1 MVRTETVGGGIG
13 IRDAGEGF
21 IWKAC
26 CGVMAAALAAIA
38 VQARSVSVH
47 GAATVSTVSE
57 AELARVEARLQQLE
71 AAAKLAGATPAT
83 DGANL
88 AGRLEKV
95 EARLSEVD
103 EMADWAEASRLGVA
117 RVLAQKAKGF
127 TPREEARLAATI
139 VREAHAAGLDP
150 ILVAS
155 VIQVESGYNNYAVSP
170 VGAMGLMQLM
180 PATAGWLT
188 KDDKAP
194 TDGNHLFDFEK
205 NVHLGTQYLAALIQ
219 KFGSVDKALVAYNMG
234 PAAARK
240 ALAGPRAKVLLAGY
254 PQLVAKAKVK
264 LVAAQKTPD
273 HDRLVAA
280 VEKKQ
285 RREP

>member
-1 MVRTETVGGGIG
+1 MVRSETVGGVGIG
-13 IRDAGEGF
+13 AREPVEGF
-21 IWKAC
+21 FWKAC

-38 VQARSVSVH
+38 VQARS
-47 GAATVSTVSE
+47 GAVGHAGTGGATE
-57 AELARVEARLQQLE
+57 AQLSRVEARLQQLE
-71 AAAKLAGATPAT
+71 ASTKLTGAAASADSTGLAERVEKMEAKLA
-83 DGANL
+83 D
-88 AGRLEKV
+88 
-95 EARLSEVD
+95 VD
-103 EMADWAEASRLGVA
+103 ELADWSEASRLGVA
-117 RVLAQKAKGF
+117 RMLALKAKGF

-139 VREAHAAGLDP
+139 VREAHAAKLDP

-155 VIQVESGYNNYAVSP
+155 VISVESGFNNYAVSP

-180 PATAGWLT
+180 PATAGWLS
-188 KDDKAP
+188 KDDVAP
-194 TDGNHLFDFEK
+194 VAGNHLFDFEK

-254 PQLVAKAKVK
+254 PGLVAKAKVK

-273 HDRLVAA
+273 SNHVVAA

-285 RREP
+285 RREQ